1 MKAAKKLGKIILIV
15 IVLLIVAILLLP
27 VYGKGI
33 IKNGI
38 EAGATSALKTE
49 VTLGGIDFSLFGG
62 SAGVQNLV
70 VDNLPEYKEDT
81 LLTLGDIS
89 VDVGLTSLMSDP
101 VHIEHIILDGMSVT
115 LEQKGLT
122 NNIEDLVKGLP
133 SGDPDEPTA
142 PEEKEEGP
150 SKQLVIDKLDIRN
163 VEVTVKPFR
172 EFGGATLKLNPI
184 VMEDLGA
191 SEPMDMASLTGK
203 IMLAIIGGIAE
214 QGSGLIPDDLVEGL
228 GDSLGSAGEAAKE
241 ALKETEKALDGLK
254 DVGKGL
260 DNLFKKKE
268 K

>member
-1 MKAAKKLGKIILIV
+1 MKAAKKFGKIVLI
-15 IVLLIVAILLLP
+15 IVVLVIVAILLLP
-27 VYGKGI
+27 VYGKGL

-38 EAGATSALKTE
+38 EVGATSALQTD
-49 VTLGGIDFSLFGG
+49 VTIGGLDFSLFGG
-62 SAGVQNLV
+62 SAQVQNLV
-70 VDNLPEYKEDT
+70 VDNLPDYKEDT
-81 LLTLGDIS
+81 LLTLGDIK
-89 VDVGLTSLMSDP
+89 VDVGIKSLMSDP

-122 NNIEDLVKGLP
+122 NNIEDLVKSLP
-133 SGDPDEPTA
+133 SGDPDAPKE
-142 PEEKEEGP
+142 PEEEDEGP

-163 VEVTVKPFR
+163 VQVTVKPFR
-172 EFGGATLKLNPI
+172 EFSGTTLKLNPI

-214 QGSGLIPDDLVEGL
+214 QGSGLIPDDLVNGL

-241 ALKETEKALDGLK
+241 ALKETGKALDGLK

-260 DNLFKKKE
+260 DGLFKKKE
-268 K
+268 E